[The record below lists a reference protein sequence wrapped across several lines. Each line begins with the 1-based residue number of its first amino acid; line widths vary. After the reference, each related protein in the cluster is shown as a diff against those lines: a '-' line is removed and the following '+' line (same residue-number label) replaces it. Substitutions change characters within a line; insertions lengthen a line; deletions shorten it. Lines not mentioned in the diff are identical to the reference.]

1 MRFHVLTLF
10 PEQIEKGLSD
20 SILKR
25 AMDSNRI
32 ELNTI
37 NIRDY
42 AENKHGQVDDY
53 PFGGGAGMLMQAPPI
68 FRAYKDLQSKG
79 LKTKRLIYMSPQGR
93 TLNQEIVKELAA
105 EEELVFL
112 CGHYEG
118 VDERVL
124 EELVT
129 EELSIGDYVLTGGEM
144 AVMVVIDAVS
154 RYVGGVLS
162 NHESTGEESFE
173 QNLLEYP
180 QYTRPADFE
189 GRKVPEVLLSGHH
202 AKIKEFQR
210 QSAILRTARKR
221 PDLLEKANLTEKERA
236 LVEEYFSAQEKEK
249 EKEQEKEQEKE

>member
-1 MRFHVLTLF
+1 MKFHVLTLF

-25 AMDSNRI
+25 AMDKGLI
-32 ELNTI
+32 TLNTI

-42 AENKHGQVDDY
+42 ADNKYHQVDDY

-68 FRAYKDLQSKG
+68 FRACRDLQSKG
-79 LKTKRLIYMSPQGR
+79 VDLKRLIYMSPQGR

-118 VDERVL
+118 IDERVL
-124 EELVT
+124 EEWVT
-129 EELSIGDYVLTGGEM
+129 EELSIGDYVLTGGEL

-154 RYVGGVLS
+154 RYVEGVLS
-162 NHESTGEESFE
+162 NQESAGEESFE
-173 QNLLEYP
+173 KSLLEYP

-189 GRKVPEVLLSGHH
+189 GHKVPEVLLSGHH

-221 PDLLEKANLTEKERA
+221 PDLLARAELTAAERA
-236 LVEEYFSAQEKEK
+236 MVEEYLREHDLGEKTENR
-249 EKEQEKEQEKE
+249 

>member
-1 MRFHVLTLF
+1 MKFHVLTLF

-25 AMDSNRI
+25 AMDKGLI
-32 ELNTI
+32 TLNTV

-42 AENKHGQVDDY
+42 ADNKYHQVDDY

-68 FRAYKDLQSKG
+68 FRACRDLQNQG
-79 LKTKRLIYMSPQGR
+79 VDLKRLIYMSPQGR
-93 TLNQEIVKELAA
+93 TLNQEIVKELAS
-105 EEELVFL
+105 EKELVFL

-118 VDERVL
+118 IDERVL
-124 EELVT
+124 DEWVT
-129 EELSIGDYVLTGGEM
+129 EELSIGDYVLTGGEL

-154 RYVGGVLS
+154 RYVEGVLS
-162 NHESTGEESFE
+162 NQESAGEESFE

-221 PDLLEKANLTEKERA
+221 PDLLSKAELTPAERA
-236 LVEEYFSAQEKEK
+236 MVEEYLRQGV
-249 EKEQEKEQEKE
+249 EQGD

>member
-1 MRFHVLTLF
+1 MKFHILTLF

-25 AMDSNRI
+25 AMDKGLIS
-32 ELNTI
+32 LNTV

-42 AENKHGQVDDY
+42 ADNKYRQVDDY

-68 FRAYKDLQSKG
+68 FRAYWDLQAKG
-79 LKTKRLIYMSPQGR
+79 LETKRLIYMSPQGR

-105 EEELVFL
+105 EKELVFL

-129 EELSIGDYVLTGGEM
+129 EELSIGDYVLTGGEL

-154 RYVGGVLS
+154 RYVEGVLS
-162 NHESTGEESFE
+162 NEESAGEESFE
-173 QNLLEYP
+173 QSLLEYP

-189 GRKVPEVLLSGHH
+189 GRRVPEVLLSGHH

-210 QSAILRTARKR
+210 QSAILRTATKR
-221 PDLLEKANLTEKERA
+221 PDLLEKAKLTAKEREM
-236 LVEEYFSAQEKEK
+236 VENYLRERKSQKAAENLDFD
-249 EKEQEKEQEKE
+249 

>member
-1 MRFHVLTLF
+1 MKFHVLTLF
-10 PEQIEKGLSD
+10 PEQIEKSLSD
-20 SILKR
+20 SILKK
-25 AMDSNRI
+25 AMEKGLIS
-32 ELNTI
+32 LHTV

-42 AENKHGQVDDY
+42 AENKHFQVDDY

-68 FRAYKDLQSKG
+68 FRAYRDLQAQG
-79 LKTKRLIYMSPQGR
+79 LKGKRFIYMSPQGR

-129 EELSIGDYVLTGGEM
+129 EELSIGDYVLTGGEL

-162 NHESTGEESFE
+162 NEESTGDESFE
-173 QNLLEYP
+173 QHLLEYP
-180 QYTRPADFE
+180 QYTRPADYE

-210 QSAILRTARKR
+210 KEAVLRTARKR
-221 PDLLEKANLTEKERA
+221 PDLLDKADLTPEEREMVRHYMEEAAEKKR
-236 LVEEYFSAQEKEK
+236 QE
-249 EKEQEKEQEKE
+249 

>member
-1 MRFHVLTLF
+1 MKFHVLTLF

-20 SILKR
+20 SILKK
-25 AMDSNRI
+25 AMDKGLIS
-32 ELNTI
+32 LNTV

-42 AENKHGQVDDY
+42 AENKHFQVDDY

-68 FRAYKDLQSKG
+68 FRAYRDLQAKGVKSK
-79 LKTKRLIYMSPQGR
+79 RFIYMSPQGR

-129 EELSIGDYVLTGGEM
+129 EELSIGDYVLTGGEL

-154 RYVGGVLS
+154 RYVDGVLS
-162 NHESTGEESFE
+162 NDESTGDESFE

-189 GRKVPEVLLSGHH
+189 GRTVPEVLLSGHH

-210 QSAILRTARKR
+210 RQAILRTARKR
-221 PDLLEKANLTEKERA
+221 PDLLAKADLTPVEREMVHKYLEDLPMNA
-236 LVEEYFSAQEKEK
+236 EASSGLIR
-249 EKEQEKEQEKE
+249 